1 MEGIYNL
8 YVVYNLPDGD
18 NIGTNIYGLYLDPGQ
33 NPEEPQPATGD
44 LFILLMKSNAEN
56 IELVTDAS
64 FDVGYGNIG
73 NTSENTVIGLG
84 EVDFGTDGNAY
95 QATGVEF
102 ANGWGTY
109 GEAKYVVLS
118 AGATPE
124 EAVPFNEIRVE
135 KDFRLLPVRHVCR
148 KHERRRRFRTSY
160 RQTESMADFPWEA
173 GTCVP

>member
-1 MEGIYNL
+1 M
-8 YVVYNLPDGD
+8 
-18 NIGTNIYGLYLDPGQ
+18 
-33 NPEEPQPATGD
+33 
-44 LFILLMKSNAEN
+44 
-56 IELVTDAS
+56 
-64 FDVGYGNIG
+64 
-73 NTSENTVIGLG
+73 G

-135 KDFRLLPVRHVCR
+135 RTSVITSRYVCR
-148 KHERRRRFRTSY
+148 KHERGRRFCTSY
-160 RQTESMADFPWEA
+160 R
-173 GTCVP
+173 